1 MAAEDMAFF
10 LQRVPGCYAFVGC
23 GNADKGTQHP
33 HHSPRFDLD
42 EDALPIAADLLTHT
56 VIRLLSAR

>member
-10 LQRVPGCYAFVGC
+10 LERVPGCYAFVGC
-23 GNADKGTQHP
+23 GNADKGTDRP

-42 EDALPIAADLLTHT
+42 EDALLVAAE
-56 VIRLLSAR
+56 LLSRAALALLADN